1 VQELTVIR
9 SDLQNQCDGLQSEL
23 SDVTDANRDLQS
35 RLDAANTGLQQA
47 KSDLEIRIKEYDE
60 EFENLR
66 YVARLF
72 RPFPFLPD

>member
-1 VQELTVIR
+1 MQELTVIR

>member
-1 VQELTVIR
+1 MIR

-66 YVARLF
+66 YVARPF
-72 RPFPFLPD
+72 RPFSFLPD